1 MVCVFKTGSE
11 DMPNFSFVFLE
22 TCIWGTNHSTSVI
35 LGITV
40 FLLHYYHYEI
50 QDEISLVNLHETFF
64 FFFNK
69 TEDNIYRLEISK
81 FLVYNAS

>member
-1 MVCVFKTGSE
+1 MMFCVFKTGSE

-22 TCIWGTNHSTSVI
+22 TCIWGTSHSTSVI

-64 FFFNK
+64 FFFLTKLK
-69 TEDNIYRLEISK
+69 TIYIG
-81 FLVYNAS
+81 